1 MPHRKDLDQ
10 LDAFRLEAK
19 ISVVKAKQA
28 LIRKWKA
35 KRNVIPI
42 ENDYPRMIL
51 WTILLNAIRILV
63 MIVCKSNGLMKKKP
77 ANDDKAKE
85 SQDEDD
91 HKVSPEDFQR
101 LLLERRG
108 LKVVEEIKDG
118 NCLFRCGARHIY
130 SDPEL
135 FQIVRFECV
144 EFMRANEALFGEF
157 ILSDFGKYLETM
169 AKNATWGGDIEV
181 SALAQRYG
189 LRIEVYQ
196 DRSLLPFLIFGAADA
211 EIVRVFY
218 VNRTHYDS
226 ILPDI
231 RASIQQE

>member
-1 MPHRKDLDQ
+1 MFEK
-10 LDAFRLEAK
+10 
-19 ISVVKAKQA
+19 
-28 LIRKWKA
+28 
-35 KRNVIPI
+35 
-42 ENDYPRMIL
+42 
-51 WTILLNAIRILV
+51 
-63 MIVCKSNGLMKKKP
+63 
-77 ANDDKAKE
+77 
-85 SQDEDD
+85 
-91 HKVSPEDFQR
+91 

-118 NCLFRCGARHIY
+118 NCLFRCVARHIY

-144 EFMRANEALFGEF
+144 EFMHANEAQFREF
-157 ILSDFGKYLETM
+157 VFSDFGKYLDM
-169 AKNATWGGDIEV
+169 MGKNRTWGGEIEV
-181 SALAQRYG
+181 SALAQLYG

-196 DRSLLPFLIFGAADA
+196 DHSLLPFLVFGSADA
-211 EIVRVFY
+211 EILRVFY